1 MSRDLS
7 LLDPEFRQ
15 DVERVLEECMDLGV
29 TMRPFFTLR
38 DPFEQARL
46 WRQSRPI
53 MEIEAK
59 LTELEAEGA
68 QFLAHV
74 LRSVGPQFGNP
85 VTNAIPG
92 LSWHQWGEGVDCFW
106 LVEDQAEWSTR
117 KKRPIADGREVNG
130 YRLYGDVAVEAGLT
144 SGGFW
149 TRLKDWPH
157 LQKRP
162 EGVSSHFTLAEVDAK
177 MEARFGNLAE

>member
-7 LLDPEFRQ
+7 LLEPEFRG
-15 DVERVLEECMDLGV
+15 DVEGVLGECEGLGV

-53 MEIEAK
+53 MQIMAK
-59 LTELEAEGA
+59 VAELEAAGA
-68 QFLAHV
+68 EFLAHV
-74 LRSVGPQFGNP
+74 LVVVGPQFGRH

-92 LSWHQWGEGVDCFW
+92 LSWHQWGEAVDCFW
-106 LVEDQAEWSTR
+106 LVDGEAEWSTR

-130 YRLYGDVAVEAGLT
+130 YRLYGELAVEAGLT

-149 TRLKDWPH
+149 TSLKDWPH
-157 LQKRP
+157 LQKRSK
-162 EGVSSHFTLAEVDAK
+162 GVRTFFDLPAISAE
-177 MEARFGNLAE
+177 MEARFGGRDA